1 MASGADKASEK
12 GGLLCGNIWSSHVT
26 GVWAV
31 PISVQHLGSFLCFV
45 NIDRVSFLTPPTDRS
60 WTAVITH
67 STSSSRGRLGG
78 SKEVWNHIGSPGGHR
93 ERNLMGQGQAFW
105 VAPPHSLPG
114 RKPLTEECPG
124 AQDPQLW
131 TGSGGSGATL
141 LQDST
146 PAQGSPLHSD

>member
-1 MASGADKASEK
+1 MWKHLVFPCDKVCGQFQYLFSTW
-12 GGLLCGNIWSSHVT
+12 GLFFGLSTLIE
-26 GVWAV
+26 
-31 PISVQHLGSFLCFV
+31 
-45 NIDRVSFLTPPTDRS
+45 RVSFLTPPTDRS

-67 STSSSRGRLGG
+67 SISSSRGRLGG
-78 SKEVWNHIGSPGGHR
+78 LKEVWNHIGSPGGHR

-105 VAPPHSLPG
+105 VAPPHCLPG

-146 PAQGSPLHSD
+146 PAQVPPLHSD